1 MNNIS
6 LTGYAQEIE
15 LKQSSGGKQWV
26 VGTIRV
32 RNRMKNTEGKYD
44 SSFFD
49 FKVFGQRVDTF
60 VKYQEK
66 GKPLAITGD
75 LVQERWTNQEGQNR
89 SKVVIHVQD
98 FDLPPFDDNTPK
110 QSAPKMASDHDAFS
124 NGGKIGLDDDDLP
137 F

>member
-1 MNNIS
+1 MNNIT
-6 LTGYAQEIE
+6 LTGFAQAIE
-15 LKQSSGGKQWV
+15 LKQSQGGKQWV

-32 RNRMKNTEGKYD
+32 RNRMKNQEGKYD

-60 VKYQEK
+60 MKYQEK
-66 GKPLAITGD
+66 GKPLAISGD
-75 LVQERWTNQEGQNR
+75 LVQERWTNQEGQNQ

-98 FDLPPFDDNTPK
+98 FDLPPFDDNAPK
-110 QSAPKMASDHDAFS
+110 QSAPKVEAQRDPFA
-124 NGGKIGLDDDDLP
+124 GGPIDLDDSDLP